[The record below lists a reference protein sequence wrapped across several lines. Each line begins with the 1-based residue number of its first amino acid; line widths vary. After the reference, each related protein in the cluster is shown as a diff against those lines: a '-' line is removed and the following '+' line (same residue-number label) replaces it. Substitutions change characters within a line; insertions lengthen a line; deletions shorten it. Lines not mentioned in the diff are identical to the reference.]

1 MINQKGLYDKKFES
15 DACGIGCIA
24 SIDGIKNNQIISDSL
39 TMLENMSHRGATGNN
54 KKIGDGAGI
63 KTQIPHKLLLNEVS
77 KKDIR
82 LPSPGDYGLG
92 MFFFPNN
99 TNDYNKSIKLL
110 EETFKKFNFK
120 ILYKRDVP
128 TNDKDLC
135 PSTLNF
141 IPKIEQWIIVYKG
154 YIKNEDNLNRRLYV
168 ARKYYENLII
178 VNSSLARSVY
188 IPSLSSNTVV
198 YKGQLTTHQI
208 RNFYP
213 DLSNELFE
221 SCFSIVHSRFSTNTF
236 PSWKLAQP
244 FRFISHNGE
253 INTLQGN
260 LNSLKSA
267 ESRFESKFFTNEE
280 LNIIRPVTSSD
291 QSDSASLDNLIE
303 LLSFSDMDIDEV
315 MMMLIPEAWDNDYTM
330 SKSKKSFYEFKSSII
345 EPWDGPAAI
354 IYTNGKSIGSIL
366 DRNGLRPMRYTI
378 TEDNKI
384 ILASET
390 GVVDIEPSKIKE
402 KGNLRSGKI
411 LSIDFK
417 RNKVRFDDEIKNT
430 ICNKEP
436 YDNWLN
442 KNRITTDML
451 PKKKS
456 KFKKINDF
464 DLDIFH
470 KVFGYSKEDIEKVIY
485 PMTENSSEPIGSM
498 GNDTPIAVLSKK
510 PKHISNYFKQLFA
523 QVTNPPIDP
532 IRERGVMSLNTHL
545 GNISNLLSQKDTDCQ
560 NILLESPI
568 LDDENIEKIR
578 SIDVFNLQSKTINA
592 YYKVDKKEGNLKKAL
607 NRLCRYVDD
616 AIDDGYE
623 FIIISDRFLDSSHA
637 PIPSLLSCACIHNHL
652 IRTGR
657 RGMVGLV
664 IESGDVWEVHHYATL
679 LSFGANAVNPYLAFA
694 TIKNL
699 RESNSSPNIKKLKTL
714 KRNYIDAINK
724 GLLKVFS
731 KIGISTLKSYQGSQL
746 FEIIGINKNT
756 VDQYF
761 TSTTSRIEGLDI
773 DDIERENN
781 KKHFHAYKDDPTD
794 LSVGGLLSWKK
805 EGEKHAFNP
814 ETISLLQHSTIKNDY
829 NLFKQYSL

>member
-1 MINQKGLYDKKFES
+1 MYDKKFES

-63 KTQIPHKLLLNEVS
+63 KTQIPHKLLLNELS

-99 TNDYNKSIKLL
+99 IKDYNKSIKLL

-128 TNDKDLC
+128 TNDRDLC

-141 IPKIEQWIIVYKG
+141 IPKIEQWIIVHKD
-154 YIKNEDNLNRRLYV
+154 YIKNEDNLDRRLYV

-390 GVVDIEPSKIKE
+390 GVIDIDPKS
-402 KGNLRSGKI
+402 N
-411 LSIDFK
+411 K
-417 RNKVRFDDEIKNT
+417 RKR
-430 ICNKEP
+430 
-436 YDNWLN
+436 
-442 KNRITTDML
+442 
-451 PKKKS
+451 
-456 KFKKINDF
+456 KFK
-464 DLDIFH
+464 
-470 KVFGYSKEDIEKVIY
+470 
-485 PMTENSSEPIGSM
+485 
-498 GNDTPIAVLSKK
+498 
-510 PKHISNYFKQLFA
+510 
-523 QVTNPPIDP
+523 
-532 IRERGVMSLNTHL
+532 IR
-545 GNISNLLSQKDTDCQ
+545 
-560 NILLESPI
+560 
-568 LDDENIEKIR
+568 
-578 SIDVFNLQSKTINA
+578 
-592 YYKVDKKEGNLKKAL
+592 
-607 NRLCRYVDD
+607 
-616 AIDDGYE
+616 
-623 FIIISDRFLDSSHA
+623 
-637 PIPSLLSCACIHNHL
+637 
-652 IRTGR
+652 
-657 RGMVGLV
+657 
-664 IESGDVWEVHHYATL
+664 
-679 LSFGANAVNPYLAFA
+679 
-694 TIKNL
+694 
-699 RESNSSPNIKKLKTL
+699 
-714 KRNYIDAINK
+714 
-724 GLLKVFS
+724 
-731 KIGISTLKSYQGSQL
+731 
-746 FEIIGINKNT
+746 
-756 VDQYF
+756 
-761 TSTTSRIEGLDI
+761 
-773 DDIERENN
+773 
-781 KKHFHAYKDDPTD
+781 
-794 LSVGGLLSWKK
+794 
-805 EGEKHAFNP
+805 
-814 ETISLLQHSTIKNDY
+814 
-829 NLFKQYSL
+829 